1 MSKRN
6 LYMGRQKIITA
17 IDIGTEKICTLIAAI
32 GSAEKDLQVIGVSS
46 VQSRGLRKSQIVDLE
61 EAMSSITE
69 SVDSAER
76 MAGMGIKSAFVT
88 ISGAHI
94 ESQNSKGVVAVANPE
109 TEITPEDVTRVI
121 EAARAISLPSTRE
134 VIHVIPRDY
143 KVDSQEGIKD
153 PVGMSGV
160 RLEAEAH
167 IITGFT
173 TSLKNTAKCLND
185 VGLQVDG
192 FVFSGLASSY
202 SSLTETERE
211 LGVVLLDIG
220 AGSSSLC
227 AFVEGSLMYS
237 AVLPIGARH
246 ITSDIAL
253 GARISLQ
260 SAERIKI
267 MLSSLPPSLPVLS
280 GETRE
285 QSKERKRKEDAIDPK
300 KIGITEPL
308 GILSRKTIADGIIV
322 PRLQEMFKLIG
333 GELEKNSLF
342 SQIPA
347 GIVLTGGG
355 AETVGI
361 VEVCKR
367 VLALP
372 TRIGRPQ
379 GLHGLVEEIGSSQFS
394 AAAGLLQYAAQSH
407 VSSTVKQKGFDI
419 KELFKG
425 ASIKD
430 LPKKI
435 ISFLRSLLP

>member
-1 MSKRN
+1 MA
-6 LYMGRQKIITA
+6 RQKIISA
-17 IDIGTEKICTLIAAI
+17 LDIGTEKVCTLIAAL
-32 GSAEKDLQVIGVSS
+32 GGTDKDVQVIGVSS
-46 VQSRGLRKSQIVDLE
+46 VPSRGLRKSQIVDLE
-61 EAMSSITE
+61 EAMGAITE
-69 SVDSAER
+69 SVDAAER
-76 MAGMGIKSAFVT
+76 MAGMGIRSAFVT

-94 ESQNSKGVVAVANPE
+94 ESQNSKGVVAVANPD
-109 TEITPEDVTRVI
+109 TEITPEDVSRVI

-134 VIHVIPRDY
+134 IIHVIPRDY

-167 IITGFT
+167 IITGFS

-185 VGLQVDG
+185 VGLQLDG

-202 SSLTETERE
+202 ASLTETERE

-220 AGSSSLC
+220 AGTTSLC

-237 AVLPIGARH
+237 SVLPIGARH

-253 GARISLQ
+253 GTRISLQ
-260 SAERIKI
+260 SAERIKV
-267 MLSSLPPSLPVLS
+267 MLTNIPQSPIALP

-285 QSKERKRKEDAIDPK
+285 QAKERKRKEDTIDPG
-300 KIGITEPL
+300 KIGISEPI
-308 GILSRKTIADGIIV
+308 GMLSRKTIIDGIII
-322 PRLQEMFKLIG
+322 PRLQEMFKLV
-333 GELEKNSLF
+333 GENLEKNGLF

-355 AETVGI
+355 AETVEI

-394 AAAGLLQYAAQSH
+394 ASAGLLQYAAQSH
-407 VSSTVKQKGFDI
+407 ASSTVKQKGI
-419 KELFKG
+419 NVKELFKG
-425 ASIKD
+425 ISFKEI
-430 LPKKI
+430 PKKI
-435 ISFLRSLLP
+435 IGFIRSLLP